1 MQNSNRTSTE
11 KYISKTFNGQS
22 KHFDKSDTNGLS
34 KTAIHH
40 IDQISQDQSLETAI
54 DVGSGTGGILEGLLD
69 HNLSFV
75 YGVDLAP
82 NMIELAQ
89 KRLEQKGY
97 LNKSKIEN
105 ISFLDYSFEKNIDAI
120 SLHRVLC
127 CHPDRVGMLQK
138 AISAKPKLIVITIPR
153 RWFFLRIG
161 IIIASALRKIKKG
174 FRPYL
179 HKYNEIDSQLKQ
191 ANYQLI
197 DVFKTGMWITRTYKL
212 QPNHLN

>member
-1 MQNSNRTSTE
+1 MQNSNRAQSE
-11 KYISKTFNGQS
+11 KYISQTFNDQS
-22 KHFDKSDTNGLS
+22 KHFDKSDTKGLS

-40 IDQISQDQSLETAI
+40 IDQISQDQSLTTAI

-69 HNLSFV
+69 HNLSYV

-82 NMIELAQ
+82 DMIELAK

-97 LNKSKIEN
+97 LNKTKIDN
-105 ISFLDYSFEKNIDAI
+105 VSFLDYSFDKNIDAV

-127 CHPDRVGMLQK
+127 CHPDRVGMLEK
-138 AISAKPKLIVITIPR
+138 AISGKPKLIVITIPR

-161 IIIASALRKIKKG
+161 VTIATALRKIKKG

-179 HKYNEIDSQLKQ
+179 HRYNEIDNQLQQ
-191 ANYQLI
+191 ANYELI

-212 QPNHLN
+212 QEN